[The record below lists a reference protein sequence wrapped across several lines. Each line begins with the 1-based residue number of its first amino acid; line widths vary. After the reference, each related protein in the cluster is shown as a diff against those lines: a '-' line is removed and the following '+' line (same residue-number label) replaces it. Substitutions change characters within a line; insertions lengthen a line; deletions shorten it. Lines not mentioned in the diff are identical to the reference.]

1 MVLTVSYE
9 LQSYELR
16 DGKEPTARLL
26 RRSACGETVAQ
37 KSAARKKE
45 QWRVEW
51 LTRASLSY
59 MVLTVSYE
67 LQSYELRV
75 GFKRVPHG
83 HSNCA
88 FHEPFGTFY
97 FR

>member
-1 MVLTVSYE
+1 VKGV
-9 LQSYELR
+9 
-16 DGKEPTARLL
+16 
-26 RRSACGETVAQ
+26 SACGESLGREPTVRAFGE
-37 KSAARKKE
+37 SAAREKE
-45 QWRVEW
+45 QWSVEW

-83 HSNCA
+83 HSNRA
-88 FHEPFGTFY
+88 FHEPFGTISI
-97 FR
+97 R